1 MASFYSPELMLH
13 YLKKRKPIDILN
25 IITTYFW
32 TSGCASLNSSVKLF
46 PYMTPPLMCI
56 QLSALFPTQV
66 GVYFCRRLD
75 SKRKTHT
82 KNLILHIPH
91 LITLVLIFHTRQMQ
105 NVNLS
110 RHFLFLWKWLTL
122 ILSAETSWRQQWR
135 QSCEGSEQRW
145 DVCICG
151 TVDVTCRVTS

>member
-1 MASFYSPELMLH
+1 MVSFYSPELMLH
-13 YLKKRKPIDILN
+13 YLKKSKPIDILN

-46 PYMTPPLMCI
+46 PYMTPLLMCI

-91 LITLVLIFHTRQMQ
+91 LITPFSTQGRCRTWIYHDTSSFYGNDSHRSCPPKQAGD
-105 NVNLS
+105 NSDGS
-110 RHFLFLWKWLTL
+110 R
-122 ILSAETSWRQQWR
+122 AREANRDETSVFVAP
-135 QSCEGSEQRW
+135 SM
-145 DVCICG
+145 
-151 TVDVTCRVTS
+151 